1 MMEIG
6 LPILFSIFLWWFSTG
21 AILYLDG
28 LKRSTFPISMMVA
41 SLAAVGSLLVLWS
54 IRDNTDPSAAYIG
67 FTAALVIWGWNEMA
81 FLMGYLTGPRRVPS
95 AGNLHGFAR
104 FTEASGT
111 IIHHEIAIALSALAI
126 GLVSCGAVSSG
137 AASFGS
143 ASWGSDNM
151 VGFWTFVILWLMRL
165 STKFNIFLG
174 APNITDDFLP
184 SHLTY
189 LSSYFRRRVMNG
201 LFPVVITV
209 STLVTVWLAHKA
221 VWAQGSAFE
230 GTAYGLLAS
239 LMALAVLEHWLL
251 FIPLPSSWL
260 WRWSLRDRVTP
271 GARPA
276 TAKVSVS
283 TKDRKPGGLR
293 GHR

>member
-28 LKRSTFPISMMVA
+28 LKRSTFPVSMVVA
-41 SLAAVGSLLVLWS
+41 SLAAAISLLVLWS
-54 IRDNTDPSAAYIG
+54 IRDNVAPSAAYVG

-95 AGNLHGFAR
+95 AGNLKGFSR

-111 IIHHEIAIALSALAI
+111 IIHHEIAIAFSALAI
-126 GLVSCGAVSSG
+126 GLVCW
-137 AASFGS
+137 GS
-143 ASWGSDNM
+143 ANM
-151 VGFWTFVILWLMRL
+151 LGFWTFLVLWLMRL

-174 APNITDDFLP
+174 APNITDNFLP
-184 SHLTY
+184 AHLTY
-189 LSSYFRRRVMNG
+189 LSSYFRRRSMNG
-201 LFPVVITV
+201 LFPLVITV
-209 STLVTVWLAHKA
+209 SSLVTVWLAHKA
-221 VWAQGSAFE
+221 IWSQGSAFD
-230 GTAYGLLAS
+230 GTAYSLLAS

-260 WRWSLRDRVTP
+260 WRWSLRDRVVP
-271 GARPA
+271 GAQAA
-276 TAKVSVS
+276 TAKISVS
-283 TKDRKPGGLR
+283 TQDGTPGGLR
-293 GHR
+293 GRR